1 MAANHTED
9 SGKRDWRDS
18 LAAGVAV
25 CGLLVF
31 LILVILMFA
40 QRGGSQTAWDR
51 LVYLLTGVEAVAF
64 AGAGWVFGKEVHRGE
79 VQRAENQVTTEKQ
92 RADQA
97 QEDARHASETAQA
110 ERLRGARIAQAV
122 ETASAQA
129 RARQPARRGGETDV
143 SASTAGANVL
153 DSVADLARRLYPE
166 FYTGE

>member
-18 LAAGVAV
+18 LAAVVAV

-79 VQRAENQVTTEKQ
+79 VQRAENQVKTEKQ

-97 QEDARHASETAQA
+97 QEDARDANKTAQA

-122 ETASAQA
+122 QTASAQV
-129 RARQPARRGGETDV
+129 RQPARRGGETDV
-143 SASTAGANVL
+143 SASIAGANVL